1 MLGRALPPVES
12 ESSDMLGGAIKAV
25 EDIAELAKAAA
36 EKASS
41 ALVTLHEGVF
51 PEKEV
56 PTDLEELAGSFD
68 AEGGYLTDFAREN
81 TVRGLETTLV
91 VLLGHGVSCDFDKV
105 ASSVPEYLAADS
117 QWAVDMARKLQET
130 LEKHAQEQ
138 GDSSP

>member
-1 MLGRALPPVES
+1 MLGRALPSADSGSSNVLQGAVE
-12 ESSDMLGGAIKAV
+12 AV
-25 EDIAELAKAAA
+25 EDVVELAKVTT

-51 PEKEV
+51 SEKEA
-56 PTDLEELAGSFD
+56 PKDLEELVGSFD
-68 AEGGYLTDFAREN
+68 AKGGFLADFARDN

-105 ASSVPEYLAADS
+105 VSLVPEVSAANLE
-117 QWAVDMARKLQET
+117 WAGDLARKLQET
-130 LEKHAQEQ
+130 LKKHDQEL